1 MIGTLLACIIVV
13 TNQETKGV
21 ITMTVL
27 LFISTIVVFLTIDYF
42 VRRNKATA
50 ALAQPVIQ
58 KAIPMRTPAG
68 IFFTKSH
75 TWLSLFPSG
84 KVQLGIDDFLAR
96 MFSTPQITMLK
107 KNSEHVAKGE
117 PILRLSEGKNE
128 VVVRSPIDGMID
140 TVNMTLAAKPAL
152 LSEALFSEGW
162 AYTIRPSR
170 TNDLRA
176 FYFGEDTRVW
186 LRQELGR
193 LRDFFSNL
201 AAPVPAFMQDGGL
214 PAGGLM
220 DNLNP
225 DQCKKF
231 ENEFLSI
238 E

>member
-1 MIGTLLACIIVV
+1 
-13 TNQETKGV
+13 
-21 ITMTVL
+21 MTVL

-42 VRRNKATA
+42 VRRNKAIVA
-50 ALAQPVIQ
+50 VAQPVIQ

-96 MFSTPQITMLK
+96 MFTKPQIVMLK
-107 KNSEHVAKGE
+107 SNADQVKKGE
-117 PILRLSEGKNE
+117 PILRLAEGKNE
-128 VVVRSPIDGMID
+128 VIVRSPIDGVID
-140 TVNMTLAAKPAL
+140 NVNETLASKPSL

-162 AYTIRPSR
+162 AYTIQPSR

-176 FYFGEDTRVW
+176 FYLGEDTRVW
-186 LRQELGR
+186 LREEIGR
-193 LRDFFSNL
+193 LRDFFSHV
-201 AAPVPAFMQDGGL
+201 ATPAPAFMQDGGL
-214 PAGGLM
+214 PAGGIM

-231 ENEFLSI
+231 ENEFLRI
-238 E
+238 D

>member
-1 MIGTLLACIIVV
+1 
-13 TNQETKGV
+13 
-21 ITMTVL
+21 MTVL

-42 VRRNKATA
+42 VRRNKSTVAV
-50 ALAQPVIQ
+50 AQPVLQ

-96 MFSTPQITMLK
+96 MFSKPQITMLK
-107 KNSEHVAKGE
+107 SNTEHVVKGE
-117 PILRLSEGKNE
+117 PILRVTEGKNE
-128 VVVRSPIDGMID
+128 VIVRSPIDGVID
-140 TVNMTLAAKPAL
+140 TVNASLANNPSL

-162 AYTIRPSR
+162 AYTIQPAR

-176 FYFGEDTRVW
+176 FYLGEDTRVW
-186 LRQELGR
+186 LRNETGR
-193 LRDFFSNL
+193 LRDFFAHLST
-201 AAPVPAFMQDGGL
+201 PTPAFMQDGGL
-214 PAGGLM
+214 PAGGIM

-231 ENEFLSI
+231 ENEFLRI